1 MADFTPEEIK
11 EALNSI
17 GDMKAP
23 GPDGIPSVFYKHVWE
38 VVREQITKDVLE
50 VLRGGQIPEGWN
62 ETTIVL
68 IPKVPRPE
76 KTKDLRPI
84 SLCNV
89 LYKIVSKVLAN
100 RLKQILP
107 EIIPPAQSAFVP
119 GRLIS
124 HNILIAYEMT
134 HYMRSKKKGK
144 TGYAE
149 VKLDMSKVY
158 DRVEWRFLHDMM
170 VQLGFQSGWVE
181 LVMKCISSVS
191 YRIKVNGEF
200 PEGFKPERGLRQGDP
215 LSPYLFPICAEGFSS
230 LLQKAEEEGR
240 LQGVK
245 ICRDAPSVSH
255 LSLPMIP

>member
-1 MADFTPEEIK
+1 MNELLMADFTPEEIK

-23 GPDGIPSVFYKHVWE
+23 GPDGIPSVFYKHFWE
-38 VVREQITKDVLE
+38 VVREQITKEVLE

-76 KTKDLRPI
+76 KTKDLWPI

-107 EIIPPAQSAFVP
+107 EIISPAQSAFVP

-124 HNILIAYEMT
+124 DNILIAYEMT

-144 TGYAE
+144 TGYAA

-200 PEGFKPERGLRQGDP
+200 SEV
-215 LSPYLFPICAEGFSS
+215 SS
-230 LLQKAEEEGR
+230 LRG
-240 LQGVK
+240 
-245 ICRDAPSVSH
+245 D
-255 LSLPMIP
+255 